1 MNELRFRNNY
11 KPFGISEMTM
21 QNNKVELDLL
31 NAVDDETVISQ
42 AALGER
48 LGVAAGLVNFMM
60 KRAVGKGLVTVKKVP
75 ARRYAYLLTP
85 KGFAEKARLVADY
98 MNTSMGMFR
107 KVRADFADIFS
118 GSVSSGSDA
127 PQFVVVGDLEMAEV
141 ALLEALRCEINL
153 AAVICDKTNRG
164 NLGTVKI
171 LCSVD
176 HLPNAIA
183 DNAVFIVAD
192 IYHAQLQYD
201 SLVERFDR
209 KRVMALQSLHVRTA
223 KGGGEGKSAGVFKA
237 TRTRGGG

>member
-1 MNELRFRNNY
+1 MNELGFCINY
-11 KPFGISEMTM
+11 KRFGSSEMTM

-118 GSVSSGSDA
+118 GSVSSGSGA

-141 ALLEALRCEINL
+141 ALLEALRCEIKL
-153 AAVICDKTNRG
+153 AAVICDKNNRG
-164 NLGTVKI
+164 NLGAVKI
-171 LCSVD
+171 LSSVE
-176 HLPNAIA
+176 HLPKAIA

-201 SLVERFDR
+201 ALVERFDCGQ
-209 KRVMALQSLHVRTA
+209 VMALQSLHVRLSKVDGTA
-223 KGGGEGKSAGVFKA
+223 KA
-237 TRTRGGG
+237 TRKRSGQ